1 MRILFDQG
9 TPLPLKAHLLKHTVT
24 TVYELGWSSL
34 KNGELLAAAEGAFD
48 VFITTD
54 QQIRYQQ
61 NLAGRELAILVLLTT
76 SWPRIKTCIPQI
88 QDAVD
93 KMTPGEYFEISIK

>member
-1 MRILFDQG
+1 M
-9 TPLPLKAHLLKHTVT
+9 
-24 TVYELGWSSL
+24 YELGWSNL

-48 VFITTD
+48 VFLTTD